1 MTRRALV
8 LLALCAGVGAFSRR
22 GAARTGG
29 LLRRGAGGDGDPT
42 KVWYAELANGLQNVL
57 TNSPLNEG
65 KKAVVRALAGPYDAA
80 AVGAKLDALIAE
92 EPVLM
97 LSFVR

>member
-1 MTRRALV
+1 MSRRALV

-22 GAARTGG
+22 SSPRARPAF
-29 LLRRGAGGDGDPT
+29 RRFAGGGDPT
-42 KVWYAELANGLQNVL
+42 KVWYAELANGIQNVL

-65 KKAVVRALAGPYDAA
+65 KKAVVRALAGPYDRA
-80 AVGAKLDALIAE
+80 AVGAKLDAMIAG